1 MVMGQRVMSRRQRRG
16 STHGARLLVAM
27 AAVAIGAAVG
37 GAMPSAA
44 CRRLAALMELDEQA
58 EQERLAAELRAERDK
73 AAAAQKAAEAQG
85 VDPKTERINKY
96 IASKFVAWL
105 EVHGEA
111 EARRSMCDRALSV
124 LKIWKVPPIDLD

>member
-96 IASKFVAWL
+96 IAS
-105 EVHGEA
+105 
-111 EARRSMCDRALSV
+111 
-124 LKIWKVPPIDLD
+124 